1 MQRSTLLVLIV
12 LAAAVALGVVARG
25 SDQPGEPDFAARTG
39 TAATIGV
46 AGPDGEPV
54 VCANGKELRVPLAR
68 LLGPPNVTPATAAR
82 EALLTPKRGEDR
94 VWRCGGG
101 ASPDRSPRL
110 VPVSED
116 PLEAPAGTTP

>member
-1 MQRSTLLVLIV
+1 MQRRTLLVLIV
-12 LAAAVALGVVARG
+12 LAAVVAFGVVARG
-25 SDQPGEPDFAARTG
+25 SDQPGEPDFADDAG

-54 VCANGKELRVPLAR
+54 VCANGKELRVPVSR

-94 VWRCGGG
+94 VWRCGTGG
-101 ASPDRSPRL
+101 RPDLNARL
-110 VPVSED
+110 VPVSQD
-116 PLEAPAGTTP
+116 PLEAPAGTSP